1 MLAILLFIAWLPGT
15 VGRRVDR
22 RLAALWIYWVY
33 WAEAARLVS
42 LVALR
47 RLPWQ
52 ANVAVAAAE
61 TSLYASM
68 MTAAAHDSANRGLA
82 AQEIVLASGKTLATI
97 KRELCALPWSILAR
111 LIAPYSLGLQVIYQ
125 EGCAPAKSAKKES

>member
-1 MLAILLFIAWLPGT
+1 MNSAATRLFEYKSIFLSVALTLRLIGLGSGLGAGASALAPRRRMPVLAILSFIDCLPGT

-42 LVALR
+42 LLALR

-82 AQEIVLASGKTLATI
+82 ASGNCAS
-97 KRELCALPWSILAR
+97 
-111 LIAPYSLGLQVIYQ
+111 V
-125 EGCAPAKSAKKES
+125 